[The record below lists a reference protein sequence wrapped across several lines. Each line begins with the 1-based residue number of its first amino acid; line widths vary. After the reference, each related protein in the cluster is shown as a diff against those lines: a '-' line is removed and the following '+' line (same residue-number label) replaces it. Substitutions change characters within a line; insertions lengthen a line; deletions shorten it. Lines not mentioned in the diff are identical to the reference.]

1 MASVEASRS
10 DETRTRLLQAAER
23 ILIAQGVHALTVRR
37 VGAVSGLN
45 GTLVTYHFGGIV
57 GLLTELAQRNLAPMV
72 ADWAGLPAAGE
83 SPDTVLGAW
92 LRPLLR
98 PAAFNPEGRALIV
111 LDEIAAH
118 GSAELRDEVMAAMVA
133 TSDAVQRALTPHL
146 PQLDAHTLR
155 ARLRFIAGAA
165 LGPPPRLPAPG
176 GSLGDLAS
184 FDQLLAFARAAL
196 GD

>member
-133 TSDAVQRALTPHL
+133 TSLTPHL
-146 PQLDAHTLR
+146 PQLGAHTLR
-155 ARLRFIAGAA
+155 ARLRFSAGAA